1 MKKIVLSLIFLFL
14 ILGLYFLTPA
24 RELLSKE
31 GFAQLEIWIQ
41 SQGILAPLVFGSVY
55 VVAVIFGLPGSAL
68 TIGGGLL
75 FGTAW
80 GSVINLI
87 SATLGAILAFCV
99 ARYLGRE
106 VVAKLLRSQPKLAGL
121 DQKIGRNGFYSVLFL
136 RLVPLFPFNAL
147 NYGLGLTQVTFRDYA
162 LATAVGM
169 LPGSFVYTSL
179 GAAGRHVDLSNLET
193 WADYRVWG
201 PFVLVIFL
209 SLIPKIV
216 QRWKQKK
223 STGK

>member
-1 MKKIVLSLIFLFL
+1 MRKGLLL
-14 ILGLYFLTPA
+14 ILFVSVVVGISLWSPA
-24 RELLSKE
+24 RELLTKE

-55 VVAVIFGLPGSAL
+55 VVAVVLALPGSAL

-75 FGTAW
+75 FGTLW
-80 GSVINLI
+80 GTVINLA
-87 SATLGAILAFCV
+87 SATIGALLAFLV
-99 ARYLGRE
+99 ARYLGRGAM
-106 VVAKLLRSQPKLAGL
+106 AKLLRSQPNLAGL
-121 DQKIGRNGFYSVLFL
+121 DQKIGRNGFYSVFLL

-179 GAAGRHVDLSNLET
+179 GAAGRHLNWRDWHT
-193 WADYRVWG
+193 WTDYHVWG
-201 PFVLVIFL
+201 PFALVILL

-216 QRWKQKK
+216 QRWKK
-223 STGK
+223 